1 MKLSAFQAAAAL
13 LAVLPATQSLAGTYV
28 IKAIGYKNE
37 TTFLKGINP
46 TPVVTGDYTDA
57 NGYGNC
63 FIVTGKVKS
72 LLKDPKGGVTG
83 CVNINTAGTIV
94 GGYQINNTYVGF
106 SYSGS
111 TFTDVP
117 GPAGAVYSFA
127 YGINDKNVIVGS
139 WIDGNNLQH
148 GFVLKGK
155 KYTSFDTAGSTA
167 TLGVDINNAG
177 VMTVQ
182 GFDSQNNPHSYLV
195 SGSTVTELV
204 FPGSTT
210 TRVHAISNKGMVG
223 LVWLDSAGNSHGGLY
238 DSVAKTYTQ
247 IDVPGAA
254 QSGVFGVDDKQSLT
268 GFFLQTNASVQQ
280 GFVAT
285 YHK

>member
-13 LAVLPATQSLAGTYV
+13 LVFLPATPGLADSYT

-37 TTFLKGINP
+37 PLILKGINE
-46 TPVVTGDYTDA
+46 TPVITGDYTDA

-63 FIVTGKVKS
+63 VIVTGKVKS
-72 LLKDPKGGVTG
+72 LLKDPKGSVTG

-94 GGYQINNTYVGF
+94 GGYQINNTYVGY

-111 TFTDVP
+111 TFTDIP
-117 GPAGAVYSFA
+117 GPAGAVYAFA

-139 WIDGNNLQH
+139 WIDGNDLQH

-155 KYTSFDTAGSTA
+155 KYTSFDTAGSVA
-167 TLGVDINNAG
+167 TLGVDINNSGA
-177 VMTVQ
+177 MTVQ
-182 GFDSQNNPHSYLV
+182 GFDSNNNPHSYLV
-195 SGSTVTELV
+195 SGSSTIELI
-204 FPGSTT
+204 FPGSIV

-223 LVWLDSAGNSHGGLY
+223 LVWLDVNGNSHGGLY

-247 IDVPGAA
+247 FDVPGAA
-254 QSGVFGVDDKQSLT
+254 QSGVFGVDDKQSLV
-268 GFFLQTNASVQQ
+268 GFFSQTDGSVQQ

-285 YHK
+285 HHK

>member
-1 MKLSAFQAAAAL
+1 MKILALQTAAL
-13 LAVLPATQSLAGTYV
+13 VLVSAMATAGHAGTYK
-28 IKAIGYKNE
+28 IKAVGYKND
-37 TTFLKGINP
+37 TTLLKGINT
-46 TPVVTGDYTDA
+46 TPVITGDYIDG
-57 NGYGNC
+57 NGNGNC

-72 LLKDPKGGVTG
+72 LLKDPKGSVTG

-94 GGYQINNTYVGF
+94 GGYLTNNTYVGY

-117 GPAGAVYSFA
+117 GPAGAIYSFA
-127 YGINDKNVIVGS
+127 YGINDKGVIVGS

-148 GFVLKGK
+148 GFILKGK
-155 KYTSFDTAGSTA
+155 KYTSFDTAGSVT
-167 TLGVDINNAG
+167 TLGVDINNSG
-177 VMTVQ
+177 VITVQ
-182 GFDSQNNPHSYLV
+182 GFDSQGNAHSYLV
-195 SGSTVTELV
+195 SGNSTTELI
-204 FPGSTT
+204 FPGSSV

-238 DSVAKTYTQ
+238 DSVAKAYSQ

-254 QSGVFGVDDKQSLT
+254 QSGVFGVNDKQSLV
-268 GFFLQTNASVQQ
+268 GIFSQTNSSVQQ